1 MEAMYLQYTVHSV
14 RYCKYVCK
22 PTHCLCI
29 CKYTQ
34 PTKTIT
40 CDNEQTRIPV
50 REGARRLIQHTDQNL
65 VVSPRRESIP
75 RRTD

>member
-22 PTHCLCI
+22 PTDCLCI

-34 PTKTIT
+34 PTKTMT
-40 CDNEQTRIPV
+40 CDNGQTRIPV
-50 REGARRLIQHTDQNL
+50 REGVRRLIQYTDQNL

-75 RRTD
+75 RWTD